1 LGCRGGVTSRSN
13 LIVLGLKCDD
23 HEGVD
28 DVTLTSGAGST
39 KGAFVQLFASLA
51 RKTNYLTIHF
61 DNNNTANEYHIDIAT
76 GAAASEVVLIPDLE
90 YEVSVAG
97 NNRLSLVYP
106 MKVNI
111 AAATRLSARVS
122 ATDNTDTIQ
131 IGVIATG

>member
-1 LGCRGGVTSRSN
+1 LRCEA
-13 LIVLGLKCDD
+13 
-23 HEGVD
+23 HEGID
-28 DVTLTSGAGST
+28 DVTLTSAGSSA

-51 RKTNYLTIHF
+51 LKTNYLTIHF

-97 NNRLSLVYP
+97 NNRLSLVYS

-111 AAATRLSARVS
+111 PAGTRLSARTA
-122 ATDNTDTIQ
+122 ATDVTDTIQ

>member
-1 LGCRGGVTSRSN
+1 LASRWRASSISN
-13 LIVLGLKCDD
+13 LVSLGLRCEA

-28 DVTLTSGAGST
+28 DVTLTSAGSGA

-51 RKTNYLTIHF
+51 LKTNYLTIHF
-61 DNNNTANEYHIDIAT
+61 DNNNTANEYHTDLAT

-97 NNRLSLVYP
+97 NNRLSLVYS

-111 AAATRLSARVS
+111 PAGTRLSARVA
-122 ATDNTDTIQ
+122 ATDVTDTIQ